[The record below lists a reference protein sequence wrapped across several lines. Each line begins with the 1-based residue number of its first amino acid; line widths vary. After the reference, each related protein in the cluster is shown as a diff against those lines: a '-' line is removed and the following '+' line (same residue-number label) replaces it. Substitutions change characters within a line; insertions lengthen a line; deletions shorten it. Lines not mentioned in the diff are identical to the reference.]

1 MTDKEV
7 SRYLKLVERRL
18 YILNHSG
25 IDWKPEYGPEL
36 AIIDQELAELR
47 KVVEAEHSRR
57 KEC

>member
-25 IDWKPEYGPEL
+25 IDWKLEYGPEL

-47 KVVEAEHSRR
+47 KAVEAEHNRR